1 MVLPAIFRVARSTDS
16 SELVMSATAI
26 PRCRP
31 DSMNRSPRP
40 ENRRTAGLR
49 ALRSES
55 KWRDGGRGQRQ
66 RASAR
71 LRRLSHLQFAHSD
84 ALCSMGTSTFLVAL
98 PRPKESGCPAPVPFL
113 SRATNAI
120 GKPNVRPSS
129 NFRVAKFPDSAE
141 LVAPG
146 GIQREDRPG
155 SAANFR
161 PLFST
166 YKAANLIHFQALKRE
181 ASIIYARSKSLIF
194 L

>member
-1 MVLPAIFRVARSTDS
+1 
-16 SELVMSATAI
+16 MSATAI
-26 PRCRP
+26 PP
-31 DSMNRSPRP
+31 APPGLDEPAPRP

-55 KWRDGGRGQRQ
+55 KWRDGGRGRRQ

-71 LRRLSHLQFAHSD
+71 LRRLSHLQVAHSD

-120 GKPNVRPSS
+120 GKPNVRTQQQFS
-129 NFRVAKFPDSAE
+129 RGEVPDSAE

-146 GIQREDRPG
+146 GIRREGRPS
-155 SAANFR
+155 SAANFGYYFR
-161 PLFST
+161 PI
-166 YKAANLIHFQALKRE
+166 NLRICF
-181 ASIIYARSKSLIF
+181 IF
-194 L
+194 RGYRQGFIF